1 MNNAFTYVTGL
12 LAKREYGEHEL
23 AEKLMHKGYAEAEI
37 QDAILECKRLGLQ
50 SDVRFAESLCRTRI
64 RQGYGPLR
72 IRQELRSKQVD
83 FECIEDALQ
92 HEKVDWF
99 MQATQVKNKKYSDQ
113 GTITFNHLQKQ
124 KRFLLYRGFP
134 QDIIAQVF
142 KNSHE
147 VVRK

>member
-1 MNNAFTYVTGL
+1 MNNAFTCATGL

-23 AEKLMHKGYAEAEI
+23 TEKLLHKGYDEAEI

-50 SDVRFAESLCRTRI
+50 SDARFAESLCRARI

-83 FECIEDALQ
+83 SECMENALQ
-92 HEKVDWF
+92 HEEIDWL
-99 MQATQVKNKKYSDQ
+99 MLATQVKNKKYSNQ
-113 GTITFNHLQKQ
+113 GAINFAHLQKQ

-134 QDIIAQVF
+134 QEIIAQVF
-142 KNSHE
+142 EYSHE